1 MTRKQLI
8 DALDKVTDYKDTEI
22 MLNIDYV
29 RSLISESVGQL
40 KSTTRVVHDNERLR
54 RRIRQMKF
62 VSEGTKE

>member
-8 DALDKVTDYKDTEI
+8 DALDEVTDYKDTEI
-22 MLNIDYV
+22 MFNIDYV

-54 RRIRQMKF
+54 RRIRQMKIA
-62 VSEGTKE
+62 SDGTKE

>member
-1 MTRKQLI
+1 MTRKQRI
-8 DALDKVTDYKDTEI
+8 DALEEVTDYKDTEI

-40 KSTTRVVHDNERLR
+40 KSTTRGVHDNERLR

>member
-8 DALDKVTDYKDTEI
+8 DALDEVTDYKDTEI

-29 RSLISESVGQL
+29 RGLISESVGQL
-40 KSTTRVVHDNERLR
+40 KSATRVVHDNERLR

-62 VSEGTKE
+62 ALDGKKE

>member
-8 DALDKVTDYKDTEI
+8 DALDEVTDYKDTEI
-22 MLNIDYV
+22 VLNIDYV

-40 KSTTRVVHDNERLR
+40 KSTTRVVRDNERLR

-62 VSEGTKE
+62 ALDGKKE